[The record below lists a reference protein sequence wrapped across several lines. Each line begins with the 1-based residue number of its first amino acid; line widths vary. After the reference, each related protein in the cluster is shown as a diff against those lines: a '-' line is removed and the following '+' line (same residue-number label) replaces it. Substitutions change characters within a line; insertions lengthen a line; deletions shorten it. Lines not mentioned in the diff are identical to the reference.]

1 MDYHGLSWTIIDY
14 YTQSYRIISYQRL
27 QTSSNLIGEVP
38 MELLQ
43 KLPRRLTSSLESQR
57 RIKMSRN
64 RISSPSFP
72 MILRVLLEG
81 GVAPAWRESM
91 EMVTR
96 KRRISCPRA
105 WPNVSTVAMQLVPM
119 TSRGSVPVVPG
130 RSSSK
135 ELMRVSHQD
144 VKSHELQMDTVHF
157 Q

>member
-1 MDYHGLSWTIIDY
+1 
-14 YTQSYRIISYQRL
+14 
-27 QTSSNLIGEVP
+27 

-64 RISSPSFP
+64 RISCFP

-105 WPNVSTVAMQLVPM
+105 RPNVSTVAMQLVPM
-119 TSRGSVPVVPG
+119 TSRGSVPVVPE

-135 ELMRVSHQD
+135 ELMRVSHRD
-144 VKSHELQMDTVHF
+144 VKSHELQMDIVHF